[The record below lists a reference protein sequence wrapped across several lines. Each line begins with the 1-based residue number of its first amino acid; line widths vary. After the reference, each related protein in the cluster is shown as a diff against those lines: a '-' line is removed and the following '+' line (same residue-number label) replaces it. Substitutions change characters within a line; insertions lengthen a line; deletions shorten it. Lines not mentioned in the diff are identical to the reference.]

1 MRDLTGMVTSVQA
14 DLARLPRVLDALL
27 GDLEAVAW
35 RERPAPTE
43 WSPLEIVCHLRDE
56 EAEDF
61 GARLR
66 VVVEGG
72 TRFAAIDPERWV
84 EQRAYRDTDP
94 RAALATLAERRAA
107 NLAFLDGVPP
117 DRLRHAVTHARLGTL
132 SGLDLLAAWVRGWGP
147 DAGRRCARS
156 TRGRSP
162 MEKAPYNSRMSQG
175 EDRYHAERA
184 RIEQGHVKYRDKL
197 RAEGKLFVRDRLK
210 LLLDPGS
217 EFQEDWLF
225 ARNQEAD
232 TPADGVVTGVGKVG
246 GRTVCL
252 MANDYTVKAGSWGE
266 KTVLKIVR
274 IQEKAARLRVPM
286 LYLVDAAGGR
296 ISEQIKIFPGR
307 FHAGRIFYNEVQL
320 SGVVPQI
327 CILFGPSPAGSAY
340 LPALTD
346 LVIMVDGKASLYVGS
361 PRMVEMAIGEKTTL
375 EELGG
380 ARMHCTVSGCGDVLA
395 TSDEEAIEL
404 AKRYLSYMPGSYREP
419 PARAA
424 AAEPKPG
431 RSIDEIVPYDQRK
444 WFDMYEVIDR
454 VIDAGSWFEVKK
466 LFAAEVIVGLAR
478 IDGRAVGIVANQPK
492 VKGGVLMV
500 DSSDKAAR
508 FIWLCNAFNIPLVYL
523 ADVAGFMVGSKVER
537 EGIIRHGA
545 KMVFATSQATVPKI
559 SVIVRKCYGAGLYA
573 MCGPAFEPDATL
585 ALPQGQIAI
594 MGPEPAVNAV
604 YYNKIME
611 LPESERAAYVKAK
624 RDEYAQ
630 DVDVYKLASEMLIDD
645 IVPGAS
651 LRAELV
657 KRLAYA
663 ESKVHEFPQ
672 RRNGVFPV

>member
-1 MRDLTGMVTSVQA
+1 
-14 DLARLPRVLDALL
+14 
-27 GDLEAVAW
+27 
-35 RERPAPTE
+35 
-43 WSPLEIVCHLRDE
+43 
-56 EAEDF
+56 
-61 GARLR
+61 
-66 VVVEGG
+66 
-72 TRFAAIDPERWV
+72 
-84 EQRAYRDTDP
+84 
-94 RAALATLAERRAA
+94 
-107 NLAFLDGVPP
+107 
-117 DRLRHAVTHARLGTL
+117 
-132 SGLDLLAAWVRGWGP
+132 
-147 DAGRRCARS
+147 
-156 TRGRSP
+156 
-162 MEKAPYNSRMSQG
+162 
-175 EDRYHAERA
+175 
-184 RIEQGHVKYRDKL
+184 
-197 RAEGKLFVRDRLK
+197 
-210 LLLDPGS
+210 
-217 EFQEDWLF
+217 
-225 ARNQEAD
+225 
-232 TPADGVVTGVGKVG
+232 
-246 GRTVCL
+246 
-252 MANDYTVKAGSWGE
+252 NDYTVKAGSWGE

-346 LVIMVDGKASLYVGS
+346 VVIMVDGKASLYVGS

-375 EELGG
+375 EALGG
-380 ARMHCTVSGCGDVLA
+380 ARMHCEVSGCGDVLA
-395 TSDEEAIEL
+395 ASDEDAIEL
-404 AKRYLSYMPGSYREP
+404 AKKYLAYMPGSYVELP
-419 PARAA
+419 SRAA

-431 RSIDEIVPYDQRK
+431 RAIDEIVPYDQRQ

-454 VIDAGSWFEVKK
+454 VIDAGSWFEIKK
-466 LFAAEVIVGLAR
+466 LFAGEVIVGLAR
-478 IDGRAVGIVANQPK
+478 IEGRVAGIVANQPK

-523 ADVAGFMVGSKVER
+523 ADVAGFMVGTKVEQQ
-537 EGIIRHGA
+537 GIIRHGA
-545 KMVFATSQATVPKI
+545 KMVFATAQATVPKI

-573 MCGPAFEPDATL
+573 MCGPAFEPDAAI

-611 LPESERAAYVKAK
+611 LPESERAAWVRQK

-630 DVDVYKLASEMLIDD
+630 DVDTYKLASEMLIDD
-645 IVPGAS
+645 IVPGGA
-651 LRAELV
+651 LRDELI

-663 ESKVHEFPQ
+663 QTKAHEFPA
-672 RRNGVFPV
+672 RRNGVYPV

>member
-1 MRDLTGMVTSVQA
+1 
-14 DLARLPRVLDALL
+14 
-27 GDLEAVAW
+27 
-35 RERPAPTE
+35 
-43 WSPLEIVCHLRDE
+43 
-56 EAEDF
+56 
-61 GARLR
+61 
-66 VVVEGG
+66 
-72 TRFAAIDPERWV
+72 
-84 EQRAYRDTDP
+84 
-94 RAALATLAERRAA
+94 
-107 NLAFLDGVPP
+107 
-117 DRLRHAVTHARLGTL
+117 
-132 SGLDLLAAWVRGWGP
+132 
-147 DAGRRCARS
+147 
-156 TRGRSP
+156 
-162 MEKAPYNSRMSQG
+162 MSQG
-175 EDRYHAERA
+175 EDRYFQERA
-184 RIEQGHVKYRDKL
+184 RIEQGHTKYRDKL

-210 LLLDPGS
+210 LLLDPGTDL
-217 EFQEDWLF
+217 QEDWLF

-232 TPADGVVTGVGKVG
+232 TPADGVVTGVGRVG
-246 GRTVCL
+246 GRTVCI

-266 KTVLKIVR
+266 KTVQKIVR
-274 IQEKAARLRVPM
+274 IQEKAGRLQVPM

-296 ISEQIKIFPGR
+296 ISEQVKIFPGR

-320 SGVVPQI
+320 SGVVPQV
-327 CILFGPSPAGSAY
+327 CVLFGPSPAGSAY

-380 ARMHCTVSGCGDVLA
+380 ARMHTEVSGCGDVLA
-395 TSDEEAIEL
+395 ASDEEAIEL
-404 AKRYLSYMPGSYREP
+404 AKRYLSYMPASCGEA
-419 PARAA
+419 PAGQH
-424 AAEPKPG
+424 AAEPPPG

-444 WFDMYEVIDR
+444 WFDMYELIGRLV
-454 VIDAGSWFEVKK
+454 DAESWFEIKRR
-466 LFAAEVIVGLAR
+466 FAPEVIVGLAR
-478 IDGRAVGIVANQPK
+478 LGGRVVGIVANQPK

-508 FIWLCNAFNIPLVYL
+508 FIWLCNAFNVPLVYL
-523 ADVAGFMVGSKVER
+523 SDIAGFMVGTKVER
-537 EGIIRHGA
+537 QGIIRHGA
-545 KMVFATSQATVPKI
+545 KMVFATSQATVPKFC
-559 SVIVRKCYGAGLYA
+559 VIVRKCYGAGLYA

-611 LPESERAAYVKAK
+611 LPESERAAYVKTK

-645 IVPGAS
+645 IVAGS
-651 LRAELV
+651 VLRTELI

-663 ESKVHEFPQ
+663 ESKVQAFPP

>member
-1 MRDLTGMVTSVQA
+1 
-14 DLARLPRVLDALL
+14 
-27 GDLEAVAW
+27 
-35 RERPAPTE
+35 
-43 WSPLEIVCHLRDE
+43 
-56 EAEDF
+56 
-61 GARLR
+61 
-66 VVVEGG
+66 
-72 TRFAAIDPERWV
+72 
-84 EQRAYRDTDP
+84 
-94 RAALATLAERRAA
+94 
-107 NLAFLDGVPP
+107 
-117 DRLRHAVTHARLGTL
+117 
-132 SGLDLLAAWVRGWGP
+132 
-147 DAGRRCARS
+147 
-156 TRGRSP
+156 
-162 MEKAPYNSRMSQG
+162 MSQG
-175 EDRYHAERA
+175 EDRYHQERA
-184 RIEQGHVKYRDKL
+184 RIEQGHAKYREKL
-197 RAEGKLFVRDRLK
+197 KAEGKLFVRDRLK
-210 LLLDPGS
+210 LLLDPGT

-232 TPADGVVTGVGKVG
+232 TPADGVVTGVGQVG
-246 GRTVCL
+246 GRAVCI

-274 IQEKAARLRVPM
+274 IQEKAARLAVPM

-380 ARMHCTVSGCGDVLA
+380 ARMHCAVSGCGDVLA
-395 TSDEEAIEL
+395 SSDEDAIEL
-404 AKRYLSYMPGSYREP
+404 AKRYLAYMPGSYRQLTP
-419 PARAA
+419 RTP
-424 AAEPKPG
+424 AAEPKAG

-454 VIDAGSWFEVKK
+454 VIDAGSWFEVKR
-466 LFAAEVIVGLAR
+466 LFAPEVIVGLAR
-478 IDGRAVGIVANQPK
+478 MDGRAVGIVANQPK

-523 ADVAGFMVGSKVER
+523 ADIAGFMVGSKVER

-585 ALPQGQIAI
+585 SLPQGQIAI

-611 LPESERAAYVKAK
+611 LPETERAAWVKAK

-630 DVDVYKLASEMLIDD
+630 DVDVYRLASEMLVDD
-645 IVPGAS
+645 IVPGSS

-663 ESKVHEFPQ
+663 ESKAHEFPA
-672 RRNGVFPV
+672 RRNGVYPV

>member
-1 MRDLTGMVTSVQA
+1 MAS
-14 DLARLPRVLDALL
+14 
-27 GDLEAVAW
+27 
-35 RERPAPTE
+35 
-43 WSPLEIVCHLRDE
+43 
-56 EAEDF
+56 
-61 GARLR
+61 
-66 VVVEGG
+66 
-72 TRFAAIDPERWV
+72 
-84 EQRAYRDTDP
+84 
-94 RAALATLAERRAA
+94 
-107 NLAFLDGVPP
+107 
-117 DRLRHAVTHARLGTL
+117 
-132 SGLDLLAAWVRGWGP
+132 
-147 DAGRRCARS
+147 
-156 TRGRSP
+156 
-162 MEKAPYNSRMSQG
+162 G
-175 EDRYHAERA
+175 EDRYFQERA

-210 LLLDPGS
+210 LLLDPGT

-232 TPADGVVTGVGKVG
+232 TPADGVVTGIGTVG
-246 GRTVCL
+246 GRPVCI

-296 ISEQIKIFPGR
+296 ISEQIRIFPGR
-307 FHAGRIFYNEVQL
+307 LHAGRIFYNEVQL
-320 SGVVPQI
+320 SGVVPQV

-395 TSDEEAIEL
+395 ASDEEAIEL
-404 AKRYLSYMPGSYREP
+404 ARRYLAYMPQSFRER
-419 PARAA
+419 PADREAVEA
-424 AAEPKPG
+424 KPG
-431 RSIDEIVPYDQRK
+431 RSIDDIVPYDQRK
-444 WFDMYEVIDR
+444 YFDMYEVIDR
-454 VIDAGSWFEVKK
+454 VVDAGSWFEIKR

-478 IDGRAVGIVANQPK
+478 IAGRAVGVVANQPK
-492 VKGGVLMV
+492 VKGGVLFS
-500 DSSDKAAR
+500 DSADKAAK
-508 FIWLCNAFNIPLVYL
+508 FIWLCNAYNIPLVYL
-523 ADVAGFMVGSKVER
+523 ADVAGFMVGTKVER

-573 MCGPAFEPDATL
+573 MCGPAFEPDAAL
-585 ALPQGQIAI
+585 SLPQGQIAI

-611 LPESERAAYVKAK
+611 LPESERAEYVRRK
-624 RDEYAQ
+624 REEYAA
-630 DVDVYKLASEMLIDD
+630 DVDVYKLASEMLVDD
-645 IVPGAS
+645 IVPGS
-651 LRAELV
+651 TLRGELI

-663 ESKVHEFPQ
+663 DTKVQEFPQ
-672 RRNGVFPV
+672 RRNGVYPV